1 MDLNTK
7 RIRPNVKYVYR
18 ASAKVQQSYGLG
30 DLGKDGIPGSKLAMF
45 GLVIT
50 LVTAFMGSLGCFTSL
65 IGIGILIAAYLKGF
79 KSTWVWVGIALG
91 VCLLCRSFAILSAEL
106 DYANQRAWDDI
117 MSSGHTAHGRTSNH
131 RRLNIARRTL
141 QNRWKFDTY
150 ADMSAERFL
159 WKEFVGY
166 MKNRKA

>member
-1 MDLNTK
+1 MYCTKCGSNMKSGERFCTTCGEKLDMDLNTK

-18 ASAKVQQSYGLG
+18 ASAKVQH
-30 DLGKDGIPGSKLAMF
+30 

-65 IGIGILIAAYLKGF
+65 IGIGILIAAYVKGF

-106 DYANQRAWDDI
+106 DCANQRAWDDMMGI
-117 MSSGHTAHGRTSNH
+117 
-131 RRLNIARRTL
+131 
-141 QNRWKFDTY
+141 
-150 ADMSAERFL
+150 
-159 WKEFVGY
+159 VGIFF
-166 MKNRKA
+166 

>member
-1 MDLNTK
+1 MYCTKCGSNMKSGERFCTTCGEKLDMDLNTK

-106 DYANQRAWDDI
+106 DCANQRAWDDMMGI
-117 MSSGHTAHGRTSNH
+117 
-131 RRLNIARRTL
+131 
-141 QNRWKFDTY
+141 
-150 ADMSAERFL
+150 
-159 WKEFVGY
+159 VGIFF
-166 MKNRKA
+166 

>member
-1 MDLNTK
+1 MYCTKCGSNMKSGERFCTTCGEKLDMDLNTK

-65 IGIGILIAAYLKGF
+65 IGI
-79 KSTWVWVGIALG
+79 T
-91 VCLLCRSFAILSAEL
+91 
-106 DYANQRAWDDI
+106 
-117 MSSGHTAHGRTSNH
+117 
-131 RRLNIARRTL
+131 
-141 QNRWKFDTY
+141 
-150 ADMSAERFL
+150 
-159 WKEFVGY
+159 
-166 MKNRKA
+166 